1 MKKTNKS
8 RTVSLSVEYMLIH
21 TTKDSTNALALADD
35 DIYAT
40 EWLYKNGYKAR
51 VEGNTLVISKSY
63 GWGKVEH
70 RYVIIP
76 NVEYH
81 SYREHRD
88 YHAGVETAK
97 RFAMLRTMAII
108 RKINAGL

>member
-21 TTKDSTNALALADD
+21 TTKDSTNALVLADD

-40 EWLYKNGYKAR
+40 EWLYENGYKAR
-51 VEGNTLVISKSY
+51 VEGNTLVISKNY

-76 NVEYH
+76 NVEYRN
-81 SYREHRD
+81 YREHRN
-88 YHAGVETAK
+88 YAVGIEVAK
-97 RFAMLRTMAII
+97 RFAMAHTLAVI